1 MQIGTELVVISS
13 ITTVFISGLI
23 GSYLGRKW
31 LFQQV
36 RLLTD
41 LPLVFAI
48 AFVSQSFNIM
58 IVTLQ
63 HIGLLETTMIFFR
76 IRSVAIGGSIIPI
89 LGVILQIWAPSI
101 QKYHNRI
108 VLLLALYWIS
118 VVLFGSHEEL
128 IMILAIPVMIIL
140 GIMMMFTFIITWR
153 TGRLK
158 EVRSELMVVSVLFGM
173 ASQILR
179 VPFLSTSLFYVPDVL
194 LTISMILTAIAF
206 ANPWY
211 YRGNNHKQ
219 NASPHLITIPEQDI
233 EL

>member
-13 ITTVFISGLI
+13 ITTVLISAVI
-23 GSYLGRKW
+23 GAYLGRKW
-31 LFQQV
+31 LSQEV

-63 HIGLLETTMIFFR
+63 HIGLLQTTMILFR

-89 LGVILQIWAPSI
+89 LGAILQIWTPSI

-108 VLLLALYWIS
+108 VFLLGLYW
-118 VVLFGSHEEL
+118 VLIALLGSHEEL
-128 IMILAIPVMIIL
+128 IMILTIPVMIIL

-158 EVRSELMVVSVLFGM
+158 EVRSELMIISVLFGM

-179 VPFLSTSLFYVPDVL
+179 VPLLSTSLFYVPDVL
-194 LTISMILTAIAF
+194 LTISMVLTAIAF

-211 YRGNNHKQ
+211 HRETKNRLETSLYMVE
-219 NASPHLITIPEQDI
+219 IPE
-233 EL
+233 

>member
-1 MQIGTELVVISS
+1 MFISAVIGT
-13 ITTVFISGLI
+13 
-23 GSYLGRKW
+23 YLSRKW
-31 LFQQV
+31 FSQEV

-48 AFVSQSFNIM
+48 AFASQAFNIM

-63 HIGLLETTMIFFR
+63 HIGLLQTTMFLFR

-89 LGVILQIWAPSI
+89 LGAILQIWAPSI

-108 VLLLALYWIS
+108 VFLLGLYW
-118 VVLFGSHEEL
+118 VVIALFGSHEEL
-128 IMILAIPVMIIL
+128 IMILTIPVMIIL

-153 TGRLK
+153 TGRLR
-158 EVRSELMVVSVLFGM
+158 EVRSELMIISVLFGM

-179 VPFLSTSLFYVPDVL
+179 VPFLATSLFYVPDVL
-194 LTISMILTAIAF
+194 LTISMVLTAIAF

-211 YRGNNHKQ
+211 YRERNLQSKEPSHV
-219 NASPHLITIPEQDI
+219 ITFSE
-233 EL
+233 

>member
-13 ITTVFISGLI
+13 IATVFISAVI
-23 GSYLGRKW
+23 GTYLSRKW
-31 LFQQV
+31 FSQEV

-48 AFVSQSFNIM
+48 AFVSQAFNIM

-63 HIGLLETTMIFFR
+63 HIGLLQTTMILFR

-89 LGVILQIWAPSI
+89 LGAILQIWAPSI

-108 VLLLALYWIS
+108 VFLLGLYW
-118 VVLFGSHEEL
+118 VVIALFGSHEEL
-128 IMILAIPVMIIL
+128 IMILTIPVMIIL

-153 TGRLK
+153 TGRLR
-158 EVRSELMVVSVLFGM
+158 EVRSELMIISVLFGM

-179 VPFLSTSLFYVPDVL
+179 VPFLATSLFYVPDVL
-194 LTISMILTAIAF
+194 LTISMVLTGIAF

-211 YRGNNHKQ
+211 YRERNLQSKEPSHVVTF
-219 NASPHLITIPEQDI
+219 SE
-233 EL
+233 